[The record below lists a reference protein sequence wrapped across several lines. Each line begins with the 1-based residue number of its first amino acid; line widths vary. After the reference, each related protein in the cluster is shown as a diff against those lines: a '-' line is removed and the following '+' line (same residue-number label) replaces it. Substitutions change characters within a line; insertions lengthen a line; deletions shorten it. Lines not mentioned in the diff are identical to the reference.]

1 MKELTSK
8 ERVLRTLRYEPVDRV
23 PLFYRMK
30 HEAKEKLARVYGIDD
45 ASTGMKHNPALEFRL
60 GNDIVMYQIGI
71 NAQFSHR
78 EIAIGD
84 TWYNHFGVGYGKSG
98 LQGRTPEEEEEFA
111 KTQEFWGP
119 AKVVPENFPSHHP
132 ITTMEELKAYT
143 WPDPNDPE
151 LLDPIKE
158 MVDTFGDEYFTV
170 VDLSSTLIEAAYAH
184 IIGTQNFF
192 LQLFDEPELIE
203 GVLDGLT
210 EYYAALG
217 RNAIALGID
226 MIRVGDDVG
235 AQQSMMLSPAQW
247 RELAKP
253 RWKYMFDE
261 FRKENPDILIKYH
274 SCGDYSP
281 ILPDLADLD
290 IHLTGLLQPTGGF
303 QDQAAIKKEFGD
315 KFGLIGG
322 FDVQRLLPR
331 GQVEEVRQGVCDVMR
346 NYARGGG
353 YIFSPSHYVL
363 ADVPVQN
370 IFAML
375 EAQRE
380 FGNYGKYPLD

>member
-8 ERVLRTLRYEPVDRV
+8 ERVLRTLRREPVDRV

-30 HEAKEKLARVYGIDD
+30 HEAKEKLARVYGISD
-45 ASTGMKHNPALEFRL
+45 ASTGMKHNPELEFRL

-78 EIAIGD
+78 DIKIGE

-98 LQGRTPEEEEEFA
+98 LQGRTEEEEKEFA

-132 ITTMEELKAYT
+132 ITSMEELKAYT

-158 MVDTFGDEYFTV
+158 MVDTFGKDYFTV

-192 LQLFDEPELIE
+192 LKMFDEPELIE

-210 EYYAALG
+210 EYYAAIG

-235 AQQSMMLSPAQW
+235 AQQSMMVSPAQW

-253 RWKYMFDE
+253 RFEYMFSE
-261 FRKENPDILIKYH
+261 FKKENPDILIKLH
-274 SCGDYSP
+274 SCGDYST
-281 ILPDLADLD
+281 IIPDMVDLGVD
-290 IHLTGLLQPTGGF
+290 LSGLLQPTGGNKE
-303 QDQAAIKKEFGD
+303 QVEIKKKYGND
-315 KFGLIGG
+315 LALIGG

-331 GQVEEVRQGVCDVMR
+331 GQVEEVRQGVLDVMK
-346 NYARGGG
+346 NLAVGGG
-353 YIFSPSHYVL
+353 YIFSPSHYIL
-363 ADVPVQN
+363 ADVPIQN